1 MNKRFLIPILFL
13 FTITLVAQEKS
24 VISDLD
30 ELKLDIGQTYKPTT
44 YSVDNQGKKYDCE
57 RVIYYYKKGAFST
70 TGKVMEF
77 NRAKGT
83 IKAVEPGY
91 HEVVAICYGS
101 GKSIRRTFNV
111 TINYPKVK
119 SIEILT
125 GSETIYTDT
134 YIPLSYK
141 ITDQMD
147 VVRDID
153 YWKSDNAERYFSNLE
168 FSISSSND
176 KLEIDD
182 SNNVLA
188 VRSGSATINVVFDG
202 VKSSKTINVKK
213 NNVNNIDLSI
223 AEKPEKIRTGD
234 VINLK
239 ADAYDKRGNLLNDV
253 NIKFSFTGKSFD
265 KSNTASGL
273 ILQDGRFVGDVPGK
287 YILTASFGNA
297 SKSKVVNVFQRK
309 VQREVKKIGAGSVND
324 KHTSDFWVFEGVDK
338 RDYAVTGTWGADGT
352 AYFWDVTNPSDI
364 KKIDSVQVDARTVN
378 DVKVSPNGK
387 IAIISREGA
396 SNRKN
401 GIIIIDV
408 TNPYDVKII
417 KEYTKNLTGGVHNLF
432 IDEKHVYALSAGQ
445 KYYILN
451 IEDPTNPY
459 EVGMFEIGKEGQSI
473 HDVWVEDGIAY
484 SSNWRDGVYLVDVG
498 NGIAGGTPENPV
510 AFGNYTYDSGA
521 NHATF
526 PFKSK
531 STGKFYAVMGDEIF
545 PNGVNP
551 NGTNETAGF
560 LHFVDFSDLKNPIEI
575 ARYELPG
582 HGSHNYW
589 IDNDILYVGM
599 YTGGVRIVD
608 ISGDLLGDLY
618 KQGREIG
625 YILTGTSDGYIP
637 NDTMVWGAQ
646 LYKGH
651 VFYSDFN
658 TGIGVAKVSDL
669 KPNNSMTNQYVD

>member
-1 MNKRFLIPILFL
+1 MKNNILLLIFISFSTLLFS
-13 FTITLVAQEKS
+13 QEKS

-30 ELKLDIGQTYKPTT
+30 ELKLDIGQIYKPTT

-57 RVIYYYKKGAFST
+57 RVYYYYKKGAFSM

-119 SIEILT
+119 SIDIITENE
-125 GSETIYTDT
+125 SIYTDT

-168 FSISSSND
+168 FSINSSND
-176 KLEIDD
+176 KLNIDD

-188 VRSGSATINVVFDG
+188 VKAGSATINVVFDG
-202 VKSSKTINVKK
+202 VKSSKTINIKK
-213 NNVNNIDLSI
+213 NPVTNINLSLQ
-223 AEKPEKIRTGD
+223 KPEKVRTGD

-239 ADAYDKRGNLLNDV
+239 ADAFDKRGNLISD
-253 NIKFSFTGKSFD
+253 IKLKYSFTGKSFD
-265 KSNTASGL
+265 KSNSASGL

-287 YILTASFGNA
+287 YILTASFGNT
-297 SKSKVVNVFQRK
+297 SKSKIINVFQRK

-451 IEDPTNPY
+451 IEDPTNPI
-459 EVGMFEIGKEGQSI
+459 EVGMFELGKEGQAI

-498 NGIAGGTPENPV
+498 NGIAGGTPSNPV

-560 LHFVDFSDLKNPIEI
+560 LHFVDFSDVKNPVEI

-625 YILTGTSDGYIP
+625 YILTGTADGYIP

>member
-1 MNKRFLIPILFL
+1 MKNNILLLIFISFSTLLFS
-13 FTITLVAQEKS
+13 QEKS

-30 ELKLDIGQTYKPTT
+30 ELKLDIGQIYKPTT

-57 RVIYYYKKGAFST
+57 RVYYYYKKGAFSM

-119 SIEILT
+119 SIDIIT
-125 GSETIYTDT
+125 GNESIYTDT

-141 ITDQMD
+141 IIDQMD

-168 FSISSSND
+168 FSINSSND
-176 KLEIDD
+176 KLNIDD
-182 SNNVLA
+182 SN
-188 VRSGSATINVVFDG
+188 IN
-202 VKSSKTINVKK
+202 
-213 NNVNNIDLSI
+213 LSLQ
-223 AEKPEKIRTGD
+223 KPEKVRTGD

-239 ADAYDKRGNLLNDV
+239 ADAYDKRGNLISD
-253 NIKFSFTGKSFD
+253 IKLKYSFTGKSFD
-265 KSNTASGL
+265 KSNSASGL

-287 YILTASFGNA
+287 YILTASFGNT
-297 SKSKVVNVFQRK
+297 SKSKIINVFQRK

-408 TNPYDVKII
+408 TNPYEVKII

-451 IEDPTNPY
+451 IEDPTNPI
-459 EVGMFEIGKEGQSI
+459 EVGMFELGKEGQAI

-498 NGIAGGTPENPV
+498 NGIAGGTPSNPV

-560 LHFVDFSDLKNPIEI
+560 LHFVDFSDVKNPVEI

-625 YILTGTSDGYIP
+625 YILTGTADGYIP

>member
-1 MNKRFLIPILFL
+1 MKNKILLLLFFL
-13 FTITLVAQEKS
+13 FSSTIIAQENNI
-24 VISDLD
+24 VSDLD
-30 ELKLDIGQTYKPTT
+30 KLILDIGQVYKPTT
-44 YSVDNQGKKYDCE
+44 YSVDNQGNKYDCE
-57 RVIYYYKKGAFST
+57 RTIYYYKKGAFST
-70 TGKVMEF
+70 TGKVIEF
-77 NRAKGT
+77 DRGKGT
-83 IKAVEPGY
+83 LKAVEPGY
-91 HEVVAICYGS
+91 HEVVAICYNSGS
-101 GKSIRRTFNV
+101 SNRRTFNV
-111 TINYPKVK
+111 KINYPKVK

-125 GSETIYTDT
+125 NNQTIYTES

-141 ITDQMD
+141 IIDQMD

-153 YWKSDNAERYFSNLE
+153 YWKSDNAQRYFSNLE
-168 FSISSSND
+168 FSINSSND
-176 KLEIDD
+176 KLNIDD

-188 VRSGSATINVVFDG
+188 VKSGSATINVVFDG
-202 VKSSKTINVKK
+202 VKASKTINIKK
-213 NNVNNIDLSI
+213 NPIVNIDLSLQ
-223 AEKPEKIRTGD
+223 KPERVRTGD
-234 VINLK
+234 VISLK
-239 ADAYDKRGNLLNDV
+239 ANAFDKKGNLVNDV
-253 NIKFSFTGKSFD
+253 KLEYSFTGKSFD
-265 KSNTASGL
+265 KSNSASGL
-273 ILQDGRFVGDVPGK
+273 MIQDGRFVGDVAGK
-287 YILTASFGNA
+287 YILTASFGKI
-297 SKSKVVNVFQRK
+297 SKSRIVNVFKRNVK
-309 VQREVKKIGAGSVND
+309 REVKKIGAGTVSD

-352 AYFWDVTNPSDI
+352 AYFWDVTNPTDI

-387 IAIISREGA
+387 ICIISREGA

-432 IDEKHVYALSAGQ
+432 IDEKYVYALSAGQ

-451 IEDPTNPY
+451 IEDPSNPV
-459 EVGMFEIGKEGQSI
+459 EVGMYEIGKDGQSI
-473 HDVWVEDGIAY
+473 HDVWVENGIAY

-498 NGIAGGTPENPV
+498 NGIAGGSPSNPV

-521 NHATF
+521 NHAAF

-531 STGKFYAVMGDEIF
+531 STGKFYTVLGDEIF

-560 LHFVDFSDLKNPIEI
+560 LHFVDFSDVKNPVEI

-599 YTGGVRIVD
+599 YTGGVRIID

-625 YILTGTSDGYIP
+625 YLLTGTADGYIP

-646 LYKGH
+646 LYKGN

-658 TGIGVAKVSDL
+658 TGIGAAKVSEI
-669 KPNNSMTNQYVD
+669 KPDNSMTNQYVD

>member
-1 MNKRFLIPILFL
+1 M
-13 FTITLVAQEKS
+13 VAQEKS

-30 ELKLDIGQTYKPTT
+30 ELRLDIGQTYKPTT
-44 YSVDNQGKKYDCE
+44 YSVDNQGNKFDCE
-57 RVIYYYKKGAFST
+57 RVIYYYKKGAFSM

-239 ADAYDKRGNLLNDV
+239 ADAYDKRGNLVNDV

-364 KKIDSVQVDARTVN
+364 KKIDSVQV
-378 DVKVSPNGK
+378 
-387 IAIISREGA
+387 
-396 SNRKN
+396 
-401 GIIIIDV
+401 
-408 TNPYDVKII
+408 
-417 KEYTKNLTGGVHNLF
+417 
-432 IDEKHVYALSAGQ
+432 LS
-445 KYYILN
+445 L
-451 IEDPTNPY
+451 
-459 EVGMFEIGKEGQSI
+459 I
-473 HDVWVEDGIAY
+473 HI
-484 SSNWRDGVYLVDVG
+484 
-498 NGIAGGTPENPV
+498 
-510 AFGNYTYDSGA
+510 
-521 NHATF
+521 
-526 PFKSK
+526 
-531 STGKFYAVMGDEIF
+531 
-545 PNGVNP
+545 
-551 NGTNETAGF
+551 
-560 LHFVDFSDLKNPIEI
+560 
-575 ARYELPG
+575 
-582 HGSHNYW
+582 
-589 IDNDILYVGM
+589 
-599 YTGGVRIVD
+599 
-608 ISGDLLGDLY
+608 
-618 KQGREIG
+618 
-625 YILTGTSDGYIP
+625 
-637 NDTMVWGAQ
+637 
-646 LYKGH
+646 
-651 VFYSDFN
+651 
-658 TGIGVAKVSDL
+658 
-669 KPNNSMTNQYVD
+669 